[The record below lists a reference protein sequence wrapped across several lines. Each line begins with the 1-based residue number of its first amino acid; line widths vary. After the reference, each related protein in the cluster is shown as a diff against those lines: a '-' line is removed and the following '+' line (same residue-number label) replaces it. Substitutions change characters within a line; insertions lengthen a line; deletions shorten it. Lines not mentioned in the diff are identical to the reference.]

1 MIAEVILWRHNRFHP
16 TLGSGELFFGMLT
29 TRLPRFVVN
38 VNIISC
44 LMRGHTFQTSSRFF
58 DAILLFSQFRMIP
71 SGRSGPAPEANL
83 EIRKPM
89 PHVRA
94 SAHFPGRSAVRRGI
108 SPMHP
113 RKCYT
118 SSRFHTRIY
127 TSNAGKVRLV
137 LWFSF
142 LLSSRIP
149 AF

>member
-1 MIAEVILWRHNRFHP
+1 M
-16 TLGSGELFFGMLT
+16 GSGELFFGMLT

-44 LMRGHTFQTSSRFF
+44 LMRGHTFRTNSRFF

-71 SGRSGPAPEANL
+71 SGRSGPAPVANL

-113 RKCYT
+113 RKYYT

-127 TSNAGKVRLV
+127 TSNAGKVRLSFFDFR
-137 LWFSF
+137 FSF
-142 LLSSRIP
+142 PPEFPLFKKFEQKSRKYS
-149 AF
+149 